1 MIYIKKHLTFI
12 IIVLT
17 FPLWYIFLEYLNL
30 DNFQRTTI
38 SISLIVIIAIR
49 RIKEKVFGLFDIVI
63 ISLVVITQICIIIL
77 PYISE
82 IFF

>member
-1 MIYIKKHLTFI
+1 VIYIKKHLTFI